1 MKILML
7 GRWVPPPRRPVRATR
22 EYQFAHHLAQRHQL
36 TLAFIVDHR
45 EAAGSISVLR
55 SEFGDLEFAAI
66 PRGWK
71 SLASAV
77 RLAGGESCT
86 LSYFRSEALRTRLE
100 DRVRRTGY
108 DLVFVSSS
116 SMIQYALEV
125 GPGVP
130 MVVDFG
136 ELDSEWW
143 VRQASRG
150 SFPAARFFRTEA
162 ARLRAAETAAA
173 HRADLCLA
181 ETSEAAEIV
190 RSLGASSPVGIIP
203 SGIEVDAR
211 GPAARGDQPPT
222 IVFNGVFREGTD
234 PKDTLAFCQS
244 IMTGA
249 RARIPRVRFVVASK
263 EPVPGIRA
271 GRAIDGLEF
280 VFAPPDLRALF
291 HDRVVAVA
299 PPGSGFDQRVSVLEP
314 MAAGIPVVTTPEVC
328 VRVGASPGQDV
339 RVAVTAA
346 DFSRQATELLESSAL
361 REEVGTRG
369 RAFLESTLS
378 WDTVAPRLDPL
389 LTGVVKRGPASPPT
403 TKPRPTAVIPGG

>member
-7 GRWVPPPRRPVRATR
+7 GRWVPPPRRPVRGTR

-45 EAAGSISVLR
+45 EAAGPISVLR

-86 LSYFRSEALRTRLE
+86 LSYFRSQALRTRLE
-100 DRVRRTGY
+100 DRLRRTGY

-125 GPGVP
+125 GPDVP

-143 VRQASRG
+143 VRQAARG

-181 ETSEAAEIV
+181 ETTEAGEMV

-211 GPAARGDQPPT
+211 GAAAGVDQPPT

-244 IMTGA
+244 IMAGA
-249 RARIPRVRFVVASK
+249 RACIRNVRFVIVSK
-263 EPVPGIRA
+263 EAVPGIRA
-271 GRAIDGLEF
+271 GKGIDGLD
-280 VFAPPDLRALF
+280 VVLAPPDLRALF
-291 HDRVVAVA
+291 HDRAVAVA
-299 PPGSGFDQRVSVLEP
+299 PPGTGFDQRVSVLEP

-328 VRVGASPGQDV
+328 ERLGACPGREV

-346 DFSRQATELLESSAL
+346 DFWLQATELLESSSL
-361 REEVGTRG
+361 REEVGTQG
-369 RAFLESTLS
+369 RAFVGATLS
-378 WDTVAPRLDPL
+378 WDIVASRLDPL
-389 LTGVVKRGPASPPT
+389 LAGVVKVGPAAPST
-403 TKPRPTAVIPGG
+403 AKPRPIAVVRGG